1 MKMIDDMTLPL
12 APADV
17 HAILS
22 RRLAKTHIP
31 PRWRWHHRAL
41 LTLRE
46 RLVNHRADLAA
57 QAAANSEPLDTAD
70 LAAEDF
76 EHDLALRE
84 LSGEQD
90 VLYEIQAAL
99 HRIRAGTYGLC
110 EVTGEP
116 IPKARLRA
124 VPWTRFCQAVE
135 KRLEN
140 EGTLRTPHL
149 GELRSIY
156 QVVTRCA
163 DADVPDEEEA
173 VHEMP

>member
-1 MKMIDDMTLPL
+1 MKMIDDMTLTM

-22 RRLAKTHIP
+22 RPAAKSHIP
-31 PRWRWHHRAL
+31 PQWRWHHRTMLA
-41 LTLRE
+41 LRE
-46 RLVNHRADLAA
+46 RLLNHRAHLAA
-57 QAAANSEPLDTAD
+57 QAAASGEPLDTAD

-76 EHDLALRE
+76 DHDLALGQ

-110 EVTGEP
+110 EVTGER
-116 IPKARLRA
+116 ISKARLRA

-135 KRLEN
+135 ERLEN
-140 EGTLRTPHL
+140 DGTLRTPHL
-149 GELRSIY
+149 GELRSLNH
-156 QVVTRCA
+156 VVTRSA
-163 DADVPDEEEA
+163 DAEIPDEEEDA
-173 VHEMP
+173 L

>member
-1 MKMIDDMTLPL
+1 MKMIDDLTLTL

-22 RRLAKTHIP
+22 RPITKNQIP
-31 PRWRWHHRAL
+31 PQWRWHHRTL
-41 LTLRE
+41 LALRE
-46 RLVNHRADLAA
+46 RLLDHRARLAA
-57 QAAANSEPLDTAD
+57 EAIAAAEPLDAAD

-76 EHDLALRE
+76 EHDLALGQ

-99 HRIRAGTYGLC
+99 NRIRAGTYGLC

-116 IPKARLRA
+116 IPKPRLRA

-135 KRLEN
+135 ERLEN
-140 EGTLRTPHL
+140 DGTLHAPHL

-156 QVVTRCA
+156 QVVARSA
-163 DADVPDEEEA
+163 DADVPEEE
-173 VHEMP
+173 EGTL

>member
-1 MKMIDDMTLPL
+1 MKMIDEMTPTL
-12 APADV
+12 APADI

-22 RRLAKTHIP
+22 RPAARRHIP
-31 PRWRWHHRAL
+31 PEWRWHHRTLLALCERL
-41 LTLRE
+41 LT
-46 RLVNHRADLAA
+46 HRACLAE
-57 QAAANSEPLDTAD
+57 QAAASGEPFDTAE

-76 EHDLALRE
+76 EHDVALGQ

-116 IPKARLRA
+116 ISKARLRA

-135 KRLEN
+135 ERLETD
-140 EGTLRTPHL
+140 GTLRTPHL
-149 GELRSIY
+149 GELRSLNH
-156 QVVTRCA
+156 VVARSV
-163 DADVPDEEEA
+163 DAEIPDEEE
-173 VHEMP
+173 ETL